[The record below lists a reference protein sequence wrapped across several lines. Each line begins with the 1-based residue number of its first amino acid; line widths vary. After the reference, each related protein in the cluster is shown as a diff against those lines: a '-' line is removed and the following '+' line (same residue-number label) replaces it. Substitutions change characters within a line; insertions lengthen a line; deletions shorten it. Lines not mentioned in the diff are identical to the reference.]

1 MLLKYHLTIRKKE
14 PQTAI
19 VYEIDYIKKK
29 KKSKEHHG
37 IQIEGS

>member
-1 MLLKYHLTIRKKE
+1 MLLEYHLTIRKKE
-14 PQTAI
+14 LQTAI
-19 VYEIDYIKKK
+19 VYEIDYT